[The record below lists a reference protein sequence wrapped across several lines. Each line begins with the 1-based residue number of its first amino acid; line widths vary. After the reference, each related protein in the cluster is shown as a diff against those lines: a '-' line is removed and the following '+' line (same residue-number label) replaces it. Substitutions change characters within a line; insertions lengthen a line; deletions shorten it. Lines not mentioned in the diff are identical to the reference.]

1 MTQNGSKWPKND
13 ISEMSRFTRFAR
25 HKFSADRHL
34 KLFCTPGLGWPDWPE
49 WPDQPFPWDGIQ
61 EGQWENHCHA
71 QCSAP
76 MTWHVPYMPIYAH
89 LRGQKFIGNN
99 LISAN
104 EDQVQRGNSLQ
115 SLGENFDSSFKKYF
129 KVKNSVWSCI
139 SQLTVPVR
147 SSWPNIWFKITH
159 PTLPIIL

>member
-1 MTQNGSKWPKND
+1 MTGNYWSHDWPHDQPDK
-13 ISEMSRFTRFAR
+13 
-25 HKFSADRHL
+25 
-34 KLFCTPGLGWPDWPE
+34 LGWPDWPE

-71 QCSAP
+71 QCNAP

-115 SLGENFDSSFKKYF
+115 SLGENFASSFFSKDF
-129 KVKNSVWSCI
+129 KVKNSVWICI

-159 PTLPIIL
+159 PTLPIILRLKLYGVRRMYHNWYRFVL